1 MSMIAG
7 TLEVNGNPYNRAE
20 IIKKTDQ
27 NELKGIMWQSVGTT
41 FAFVAVGATVATAA
55 FLGGSALALAGV
67 AAADS
72 MFSTSVPVIGALMGT
87 AIVADIGIVKGAT
100 TCFTNAMYHLGPDT
114 EIHYQSPNTHMQE
127 HSFTKIAPAG

>member
-20 IIKKTDQ
+20 IVKKTDQ
-27 NELKGIMWQSVGTT
+27 NELKGIVWQSVGTT
-41 FAFVAVGATVATAA
+41 FAFAAVGATVGTAA
-55 FLGGSALALAGV
+55 FVGGSALALAGLT
-67 AAADS
+67 AADS
-72 MFSTSVPVIGALMGT
+72 MFSTSVPVIGALMGS
-87 AIVADIGIVKGAT
+87 AIIADIALVKGVA

-127 HSFTKIAPAG
+127 HSFSKIPSAA